1 MMAVSGFKF
10 VALPSIGKGDDDRSD
25 GVDLSDWQMP
35 MAVLGLLLALLLSA
49 GLVNRYHQYRAAQRA
64 LLRALVQQVQGLEQA
79 LDVLAQ
85 VPIGRAL
92 RSALRARIH
101 GLYQHIRAIHRDYPE
116 IDHLLEVAAAKIQ
129 ADGGVA
135 EGRVPTIEGEAH
147 FRKLLSAIDRLIG
160 ELRGVPATPQQRQ
173 QWRVELLERR
183 AEVLTRHHIVQAH
196 RQQKEGR
203 RQDAI
208 AYLQHLLGELQRR
221 GPDTEFV
228 RALYEEADTLYQ
240 RLLQGKSLEK
250 DDPEGDDQRADQ
262 SSAA

>member
-1 MMAVSGFKF
+1 M
-10 VALPSIGKGDDDRSD
+10 
-25 GVDLSDWQMP
+25 DLSDWRMP

-79 LDVLAQ
+79 LDALAQ

-92 RSALRARIH
+92 RSALRARVH
-101 GLYQHIRAIHRDYPE
+101 QLYQHIHAIHREYPE

-135 EGRVPTIEGEAH
+135 EGQVPPIDGEVH
-147 FRKLLSAIDRLIG
+147 FRKLLSALDRLIA
-160 ELRGVPATPQQRQ
+160 ELRSVSASPQQRQ

-183 AEVLTRHHIVQAH
+183 AEVLTRYHIVQAY
-196 RQQKEGR
+196 RQQKEGQ

-208 AYLQHLLGELQRR
+208 ARLQSLLGELQRR

-228 RALYEEADTLYQ
+228 RALYEEADTLCQ
-240 RLLQGKSLEK
+240 RLLQGKPLDM
-250 DDPEGDDQRADQ
+250 DDPEDDDQGSSQ